1 VILLPVR
8 VDDAEVDRLPWVS
21 IAIAAVCAL
30 FFIGTWLVPKNHG
43 QLDETVAREVLDTL
57 RDHSYLDVP
66 PRLEELLGERFKA
79 AYALLHKKAMEKAPE
94 SDVLA
99 EEQRVLDEKVE
110 AMFRA
115 ADAAPIRRVSMV
127 PSRGFFQVGLLTH
140 MFVHFGWEHI
150 LYNML
155 FFYLA
160 GLLLEDRWGRSVFAG
175 FYFLGGFA
183 AAATQYALD
192 PHSHSMFAGASG
204 AIAACMGAFV
214 LRFPNRRIRWWLGIF
229 YLFHWNFSVRAWICG
244 VFWFLLQLL
253 FLWIAGAASGVAL
266 GAHVGG
272 FLFGAVAAGALK
284 WTGVEDKYIVPRV
297 EQATGAY
304 SRHSGLDE
312 AQAALERGDAAAART
327 SLEAVLAEAPDSA
340 DANVMLIKLEAA
352 EDKARA
358 HARAEKFLGP
368 LLVKDSP
375 QAALVV
381 EELAPALD
389 LSQLRPATAFRM
401 GQALDKGPDGLRPL
415 AEQLFAAAG
424 RAPGPFAA
432 KALLR
437 AAQARLDARGEARG
451 AVEYLQ
457 KLRALPGVQP
467 DLLARVGE
475 VEQRAQALI
484 ERERGMDPRYQGGGA
499 GLELSSPATAQ
510 VQPEAQAIEAEAVA
524 RAPAKPSR
532 NGAKVVE
539 CRLGG
544 MTRDELSLLLEG
556 GGKEQVSLGKL
567 LAVAVGVATEPAPPD
582 APPRTILYTD
592 LVTSWGGPSEPALVL
607 RLKSSTLKLNN
618 FYPGMKPQEAYGHFL
633 LHLLDSSGATA
644 LPDAAALRRG
654 EYPRFPDVETFTR
667 ALYG

>member
-1 VILLPVR
+1 MILLPVR

-21 IAIAAVCAL
+21 IAIAAVCAV
-30 FFIGTWLVPKNHG
+30 FFIGTWLVPSNRG
-43 QLDETVAREVLDTL
+43 QLDEAVAREVLETL
-57 RDHSYLDVP
+57 RDHPYLEVP
-66 PRLEELLGERFKA
+66 PRLEELLGERFRA
-79 AYALLHKKAMEKAPE
+79 AYAVIHKKALEKAPE

-99 EEQRVLDEKVE
+99 EEQRVLDEKVA
-110 AMFRA
+110 AMFHA
-115 ADAAPIRRVSMV
+115 ADIAPIRKVSMV
-127 PSRGFFQVGLLTH
+127 FSRGFFQVGLLTH
-140 MFVHFGWEHI
+140 MFVHFGWEHF
-150 LYNML
+150 LGNML

-192 PHSHSMFAGASG
+192 PHSHAMFAGASG

-214 LRFPNRRIRWWLGIF
+214 LRFPDRRIRWWLGIF
-229 YLFHWNFSVRAWICG
+229 YLFHWNFSIRAWICG
-244 VFWFLLQLL
+244 VVWFLLQLL
-253 FLWIAGAASGVAL
+253 ALWLLGAESGVAL

-272 FLFGAVAAGALK
+272 FIFGAVVAGALK
-284 WTGVEDKYIVPRV
+284 WTGVEDKYIVPSV
-297 EQATGAY
+297 EQATAAY
-304 SRHSGLDE
+304 ARHSGLDE
-312 AQAALERGDAAAART
+312 AQAALDRGDPAAARK
-327 SLEAVLAEAPDSA
+327 SLEAILAKTPDSA
-340 DANVMLIKLEAA
+340 DANVMLIKLEVG

-368 LLVKDSP
+368 LLVKDS
-375 QAALVV
+375 QQTALVV

-401 GQALDKGPDGLRPL
+401 GQALDKGPDGLRTL

-437 AAQARLDARGEARG
+437 AAQARLDANGEARG

-457 KLRALPGVQP
+457 RLRALPGVQP
-467 DLLARVGE
+467 DLLARVDQ

-484 ERERGMDPRYQGGGA
+484 ERERGMDPRYQGRGMEMDA
-499 GLELSSPATAQ
+499 PAPAHAE
-510 VQPEAQAIEAEAVA
+510 PEAQVIEAEAVA
-524 RAPAKPSR
+524 RPAAEPSR
-532 NGAKVVE
+532 NGANVVE
-539 CRLGG
+539 CQLGG
-544 MTRDELSLLLEG
+544 LTRDVLSLVMDG
-556 GGKEQVSLGKL
+556 GEKAQVSLANL
-567 LAVAVGVATEPAPPD
+567 LAVAVGVATEPVTPN
-582 APPRTILYTD
+582 APPRNILYTD
-592 LVTSWGGPSEPALVL
+592 LVTSWGGPSQPAQVL